1 MFKIRSSKMPLRLLR
16 SFAANLL
23 VCCPAFCL
31 NRHFFIFGLRFPG
44 LLCTAIVALTRSPR
58 GFSKALA
65 AYPLLSTE
73 ERVRVRS
80 RLLLWVLSLSVAALR
95 SVKFVAHFL
104 CDLCD
109 LCVRG
114 FLSVLIRVHPWLK
127 NFG

>member
-65 AYPLLSTE
+65 AYPLLLDRGEGQGE
-73 ERVRVRS
+73 ES
-80 RLLLWVLSLSVAALR
+80 IPSLGLPFGWGPARCTALVELAR
-95 SVKFVAHFL
+95 
-104 CDLCD
+104 
-109 LCVRG
+109 
-114 FLSVLIRVHPWLK
+114 
-127 NFG
+127 